1 MLVHD
6 LEYSLLPCDQRF
18 WKQREPVNQNGSQ
31 VKGCHFLSM
40 QINTFCGNLVNL
52 LKFEAEGREFANI
65 FNPKGCGGGHKVPTG
80 QEIVCHFSQ
89 DHARVTKILDFIH
102 KHLT

>member
-1 MLVHD
+1 MYVHD

-40 QINTFCGNLVNL
+40 QINTFCGNAVNTNILLDLQNPLLQLFLV
-52 LKFEAEGREFANI
+52 LK
-65 FNPKGCGGGHKVPTG
+65 
-80 QEIVCHFSQ
+80 
-89 DHARVTKILDFIH
+89 
-102 KHLT
+102 